1 MISFRFVWL
10 LYCNGGVALA
20 KMLHTILSQ
29 RLKVTAVL
37 VICCKMDM
45 HKAVEVSSR
54 EQADLDVQG
63 GAPYSLE
70 LSHTEGC
77 FITTFTALG
86 FS

>member
-45 HKAVEVSSR
+45 HKAVEVSSKV
-54 EQADLDVQG
+54 ESKL
-63 GAPYSLE
+63 
-70 LSHTEGC
+70 T
-77 FITTFTALG
+77 
-86 FS
+86 